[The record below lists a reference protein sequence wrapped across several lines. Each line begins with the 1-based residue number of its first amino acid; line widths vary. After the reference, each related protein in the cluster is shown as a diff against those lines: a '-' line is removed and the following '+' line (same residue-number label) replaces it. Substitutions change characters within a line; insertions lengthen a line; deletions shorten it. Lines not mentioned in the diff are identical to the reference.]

1 MANMKSVIQKRTERR
16 IRMKTKPK
24 YTPHTPVLIGK
35 VAVDSGQIM
44 LTDPCYTLSSPN
56 EGGFTEGGSEF
67 AQPDINDLYPYTY
80 MGACGAT
87 LSEDSCGSMK
97 FALGHEGAG
106 VVVSTGYGDGLY
118 PVFVTYNDE
127 GRIASVHIVFIDGSE
142 TTDNEDDDQ

>member
-1 MANMKSVIQKRTERR
+1 
-16 IRMKTKPK
+16 MKTKPK
-24 YTPHTPVLIGK
+24 YTPNTPVLIGK

-44 LTDPCYTLSSPN
+44 LTDPCYALNDGKS
-56 EGGFTEGGSEF
+56 ERGFQEGGSEF
-67 AQPDINDLYPYTY
+67 AHPDINDLYPYSY

-142 TTDNEDDDQ
+142 GTDEDDDQ